1 MEDTN
6 RFQNFGSKITS
17 IVQNVV
23 RRVALYYV
31 GIVLVVGALVSVLL
45 YEYPPAAITDAVT
58 KKGIVWQC
66 VLIGGGAGLAV
77 AMTAYFTKY
86 I

>member
-31 GIVLVVGALVSVLL
+31 GIVLVVGVLVSVLL
-45 YEYPPAAITDAVT
+45 YEYPPAAITDTAT
-58 KKGIVWQC
+58 KKGVVWQC
-66 VLIGGGAGLAV
+66 VLIGGSAGLAV